1 MTEPHRR
8 PTARIHIESRECSP
22 QLLERLTGATYF
34 PERLLGP
41 AIVNTVCRRDGHLL
55 YVTAPGLIDADQQVD
70 YYLGLLSGGA
80 HESGAGELRRK
91 RDLVRIVHLDDVS
104 PRWLSSKVLDPVS
117 TRSACAR
124 EALRD
129 FVETHRRT
137 GADVRLSYFEPSQPL
152 EQLARDLE
160 VPGTQPSASHIPLGT
175 KHAGR
180 QIFAA
185 AGIPVPAGSSVC
197 HDTAALAAE
206 VARLVRAGKHQLVL
220 KLNSTAYGGGLGNAL
235 LDLEDG
241 ITSAPDDSV
250 EEQVCRALP
259 HSSLM
264 DPKITWDDY
273 VTLMKHSGAIA
284 EEMIT
289 DDPLPSPSF
298 QGRLT
303 DSGTVEA
310 VSTHDQVLGA
320 NGQSYHGCTFPA
332 HADYRR
338 LTIEYGLRVGEVLVE
353 RGVNGGDYGVDF
365 LAARSGTGWRLLGC
379 EINLRATATK
389 HPFTMALGLLGTE
402 PTVDGRLFVNNTE
415 RVYEASDAIMDQR
428 YKGLRPAQLIKAVT
442 GSPINFDPVRKT
454 GVVLHMMSPVT
465 EFGKFGALCIGR
477 SRAQSASLMRELHY
491 LAQQLTLSQ

>member
-41 AIVNTVCRRDGHLL
+41 AIINTVCRRDGHLL

-80 HESGAGELRRK
+80 HETGAGELRRQ
-91 RDLVRIVHLDDVS
+91 RGLVRIVTLDDAS
-104 PRWLSSKVLDPVS
+104 PRWLSSKVLDPL
-117 TRSACAR
+117 SASAASAQEVLR
-124 EALRD
+124 EFAD
-129 FVETHRRT
+129 MHRRS
-137 GADVRLSYFEPSQPL
+137 GADVRLSYFEPSEPL
-152 EQLARDLE
+152 EQLARDLA

-197 HDTAALAAE
+197 RDTAALAAE
-206 VARLVRAGKHQLVL
+206 VAELVRAGKHTLVL

-235 LDLEDG
+235 LELEDG
-241 ITSAPDDSV
+241 ILSAPDDSV
-250 EEQVCRALP
+250 EEHICRALP
-259 HSSLM
+259 YSSLM

-273 VTLMKHSGAIA
+273 VTLMKDSGVIA

-289 DDPLPSPSF
+289 DVPLPSPSF

-332 HADYRR
+332 RADYRQ
-338 LTIEYGLRVGEVLVE
+338 LIIEYGLRVGEVLVE

-365 LAARSGTGWRLLGC
+365 LAARSGSGWRLLGC

-389 HPFTMALGLLGTE
+389 HPFTMAAGLLGAE
-402 PTVDGRLFVNNTE
+402 PTADGRLFVDNTE
-415 RVYEASDAIMDQR
+415 YVYEASDAIMDQR
-428 YKGLRPAQLIKAVT
+428 YKGLRPAQLIEAVT
-442 GSPINFDPVRKT
+442 GSPIGFDPVQRT

-465 EFGKFGALCIGR
+465 EYGKFGALCIGR
-477 SRAQSASLMRELHY
+477 SRAQAAGLMRELHD
-491 LAQQLTLSQ
+491 LVQQLVPQQ